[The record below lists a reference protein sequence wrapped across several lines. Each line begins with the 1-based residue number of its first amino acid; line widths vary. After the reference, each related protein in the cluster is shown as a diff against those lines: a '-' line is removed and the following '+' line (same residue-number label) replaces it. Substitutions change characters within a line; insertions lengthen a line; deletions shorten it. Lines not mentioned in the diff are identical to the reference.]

1 MRNKWDERFIDMTN
15 LVSTWSSCKRRNVG
29 AIIIKDKRVVATGY
43 NGAPAGMTT
52 CVQADKCLRD
62 ISHIEPGSNQE
73 ICNAIHAEQN
83 AIVQAAKLGISID
96 GATLYCTHKPCSIC
110 AKMIVNSGIKEVVYS
125 EDYPDEKTKDVFQN
139 RVVCRQY
146 RNIFDEAIENLE
158 ERQDIMSC
166 LLNSVGLNGDEIV
179 HYLQEIGFF
188 SAPAS
193 TRYHLAYEGGLFD
206 HSFNVAKNLVKFTKD
221 NNLKWQKERSP
232 MLIGLLHD
240 LCKSDQ
246 YLKSGSSFT
255 WNKSADGRHGIKS
268 AEIARIL
275 VDDLTEEEFLCIE
288 QHMSAFTDKAGWDA
302 YNKAAHKYENVLW
315 THQADVYSTY
325 ITENDK

>member
-1 MRNKWDERFIDMTN
+1 
-15 LVSTWSSCKRRNVG
+15 
-29 AIIIKDKRVVATGY
+29 
-43 NGAPAGMTT
+43 
-52 CVQADKCLRD
+52 
-62 ISHIEPGSNQE
+62 
-73 ICNAIHAEQN
+73 
-83 AIVQAAKLGISID
+83 
-96 GATLYCTHKPCSIC
+96 
-110 AKMIVNSGIKEVVYS
+110 MIVNSGIKEVVYS
-125 EDYPDEKTKDVFQN
+125 EDYPDKKTDVVFQN
-139 RVVCRQY
+139 RVVCRQL
-146 RNIFDEAIENLE
+146 RNVFDEVLE
-158 ERQDIMSC
+158 KRKERQDAMSC
-166 LLNSVGLNGDEIV
+166 LLNSVSLNGDEIV

-240 LCKSDQ
+240 LCKADQ
-246 YLKSGSSFT
+246 YLKTGSGFT

-288 QHMSAFTDKAGWDA
+288 HHMGAFTDKAGWDA

-315 THQADVYSTY
+315 THQADIYSTY